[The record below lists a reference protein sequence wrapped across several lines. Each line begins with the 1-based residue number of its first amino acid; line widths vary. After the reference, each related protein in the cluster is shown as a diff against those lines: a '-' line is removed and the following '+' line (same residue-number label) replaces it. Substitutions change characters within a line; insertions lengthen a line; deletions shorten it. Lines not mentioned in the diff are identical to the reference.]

1 MADRWQTYEDK
12 GYTKEDDVDISFYGY
27 IRGSSYRVN
36 GKVHVVGVG
45 DYMIKEIKTIGDP
58 CPEYKR
64 EDKKE
69 DEKAKTKGDME
80 EDNEEDEGEN

>member
-12 GYTKEDDVDISFYGY
+12 GYSKDDEVDISFYGY

-64 EDKKE
+64 EDKREDKKE
-69 DEKAKTKGDME
+69 EEKNKTKGDME
-80 EDNEEDEGEN
+80 DDNK

>member
-45 DYMIKEIKTIGDP
+45 DFMIKEIKTIGDP